1 MSRAPGA
8 RFPEVERMVQDPRA
22 ASREEQE
29 FWDAQFRDPPRPRRN
44 GAGAELPRRERRTR
58 RLAAAEH
65 SWLVHLTD
73 RWRDWRHD
81 ARFGVV
87 VLVGVALVAGVI
99 WYRIGI
105 GGASA
110 GESSA
115 APAAVST
122 TAPSTTVSDPT
133 PRSAGTA
140 AAAKQPTTI
149 AVHVAGAVNHP
160 GVVELHAGA
169 RVIDAVEAVGGAL
182 ADGDLDRLNLAA
194 KVTDGQ
200 RVYVAKVGQADPGA
214 ATDGSGAVGDGPGS
228 GATTGGKVN
237 LNTATE
243 AQLEE
248 LPGIGPTYAQ
258 SIVAERQRRGGF
270 TSVNDLRSVRGIGD
284 KRFAELAPL
293 VTV

>member
-1 MSRAPGA
+1 MVEFSREP
-8 RFPEVERMVQDPRA
+8 
-22 ASREEQE
+22 SREERE
-29 FWDAQFRDPPRPRRN
+29 FWDARFREPPHPRKD
-44 GAGAELPRRERRTR
+44 TR
-58 RLAAAEH
+58 RASRLEQRRARALD
-65 SWLVHLTD
+65 SPLTKVFD
-73 RWRDWRHD
+73 RMRDWRSD

-87 VLVGVALVAGVI
+87 VLIGIAVIAGVI

-105 GGASA
+105 GGGSA
-110 GESSA
+110 GASSG
-115 APAAVST
+115 APPAVAT
-122 TAPSTTVSDPT
+122 TAPSTTLVDTAHTT
-133 PRSAGTA
+133 PSRGASA
-140 AAAKQPTTI
+140 TI

-160 GVVELHAGA
+160 GVVELKSGA

-214 ATDGSGAVGDGPGS
+214 AVDPSGVSGTAGTDPASGSP
-228 GATTGGKVN
+228 GGKVD
-237 LNTATE
+237 LNTATQ

-258 SIVAERQRRGGF
+258 AIIAERQRRGGF
-270 TSVNDLRSVRGIGD
+270 HSVNDLRSVHGIGD